1 MNSVTLN
8 SAGDIMVAGAYLDD
22 DGGTNTGAAFIFG
35 LDPENLKTYCPNAH
49 SGKTMKYEDYMP
61 K

>member
-1 MNSVTLN
+1 MEVNYKKSLQVDHVDRNLN
-8 SAGDIMVAGAYLDD
+8 NLA
-22 DGGTNTGAAFIFG
+22 
-35 LDPENLKTYCPNAH
+35 PENLKTYCPNAH